1 MNENNS
7 DNQKME
13 VKDMKDV
20 KVDPKNE
27 SFARNFI
34 GEVRDVIKYKDG
46 RVEVREG
53 YNVVV
58 NDITKLI
65 AALLKQ
71 EAGYSGVQ
79 YWAVGSGL
87 GGWDD
92 VNPPAPAATGT
103 QLVTEIGRK
112 AIPGT
117 AVKFLDA
124 GDAETPTVTNKLQI
138 KLTFNYADCN
148 GSWREFGIFGGNAT
162 GAANSGV
169 LINHKTHGLIVK
181 TDSMEI
187 ERTIKFT
194 FN

>member
-1 MNENNS
+1 MSGNNAN
-7 DNQKME
+7 NQKME
-13 VKDMKDV
+13 VKEMKDC
-20 KVDPKNE
+20 KNDLKNE
-27 SFARNFI
+27 SFARRFV
-34 GEVRDVIKYKDG
+34 GEVRDVIKHKDG

-71 EAGYSGVQ
+71 EAGYAGVQ
-79 YWAVGSGL
+79 YWAVGNGNGS
-87 GGWDD
+87 WDD
-92 VNPPAPAATGT
+92 VNPPAPAVTDT
-103 QLVTEIGRK
+103 QLTSEIGRK

-117 AVKFLDA
+117 AVKFLDGA
-124 GDAETPTVTNKLQI
+124 DAETPTVTNKLQI

-162 GAANSGV
+162 ATANSGV
-169 LINHKTHGLIVK
+169 LVNHKTHGLIVK